1 MCGVCGEI
9 RFDGRPA
16 DAHAVARMTDA
27 MAARGPDSDGVF
39 ARGPIALGHRRLS
52 IIDLSPR
59 GGQPMIDSDL
69 GLALVFNGCI
79 YNYRALREELEGIVV
94 ESSPTGSAEASQA
107 KATVLLRDPAVR
119 ARLVGGAS
127 ALELGAAVRV
137 RVDSAD
143 PGKRTVTL
151 SVA

>member
-1 MCGVCGEI
+1 MA
-9 RFDGRPA
+9 DGARRANAYERETVDLLEAILLRP
-16 DAHAVARMTDA
+16 
-27 MAARGPDSDGVF
+27 
-39 ARGPIALGHRRLS
+39 
-52 IIDLSPR
+52 
-59 GGQPMIDSDL
+59 
-69 GLALVFNGCI
+69 LVG
-79 YNYRALREELEGIVV
+79 EELEGIVV

>member
-79 YNYRALREELEGIVV
+79 YNYRALREELEGHGYRFFSDADSEVIL
-94 ESSPTGSAEASQA
+94 
-107 KATVLLRDPAVR
+107 KAFHRWGADCVR
-119 ARLVGGAS
+119 RLVGMFAVFWYRQRGAQQQAS
-127 ALELGAAVRV
+127 TEDR
-137 RVDSAD
+137 
-143 PGKRTVTL
+143 
-151 SVA
+151 